1 MARIQNIFN
10 RLITNEN
17 QYTDLLC
24 NMLCT
29 DRLLYVVHALTVFY
43 FENISLCVPVS
54 IRVNVRTS
62 LSLKYSSN
70 QSGFI

>member
-10 RLITNEN
+10 RLITDEN

-29 DRLLYVVHALTVFY
+29 DRLLYVVHALTVFLFRKY
-43 FENISLCVPVS
+43 ITVCSSINQGQCQNIL
-54 IRVNVRTS
+54 I
-62 LSLKYSSN
+62 LE
-70 QSGFI
+70 I